1 MQEIINRV
9 YDWNDQVD
17 KLRGKPAE
25 FNFELEWDML
35 REEIKETQEAMD
47 LHQTEKI
54 ADWLVDIIVVWIGS
68 CKKMG
73 IPADA
78 KVVFHNIYAEVIS
91 NIVGTAYTEML
102 KLYGKE
108 ATEKAINEVI
118 DCLYTRLGEWAHFRE
133 DGKFIKCPNFR
144 EPNLSF
150 LYE

>member
-54 ADWLVDIIVVWIGS
+54 AD
-68 CKKMG
+68 
-73 IPADA
+73 
-78 KVVFHNIYAEVIS
+78 
-91 NIVGTAYTEML
+91 
-102 KLYGKE
+102 
-108 ATEKAINEVI
+108 
-118 DCLYTRLGEWAHFRE
+118 
-133 DGKFIKCPNFR
+133 
-144 EPNLSF
+144 
-150 LYE
+150 